1 MEPFRLEASNIVKE
15 YVSGSQ
21 LLRVLDQVNITL
33 QPGVIVTVVGS
44 SGAGKSTLLHILGA
58 LDRPSMGQVLYNGES
73 LYGIS
78 DRARARIRNQDF
90 GFVFQFYHLMPELTA
105 LENVLMP
112 GFVNRA
118 RGSNEQTWARD
129 LLDAVGLT
137 DRMHHFPN
145 QLSGGEQQRVAVARA
160 LMNKPRILF
169 ADEPTG
175 NLDRVNSESILEMML
190 NLQQNHGFAL
200 IMVTH
205 NIDLAHCG
213 AQQMI
218 LKDGI
223 LLASDSIPG
232 ISVPI
237 NECTESV

>member
-1 MEPFRLEASNIVKE
+1 MEEFVLEASSIVKE
-15 YVSGSQ
+15 YASGSQ
-21 LLRVLDQVNITL
+21 LLRVLDRVNISVN
-33 QPGVIVTVVGS
+33 PGVILTVVGS

-58 LDRPSMGQVLYNGES
+58 LDRPSSGTVQYNGEN

-78 DRARARIRNQDF
+78 DRARARIRNRDF
-90 GFVFQFYHLMPELTA
+90 GFVFQFYHLMPELNA
-105 LENVLMP
+105 FENTLMP

-118 RGSNEQTWARD
+118 RGSKEQAWARE

-145 QLSGGEQQRVAVARA
+145 QLSGGEQQRVAIARA

-175 NLDRVNSESILEMML
+175 NLDRVNSESIIEML
-190 NLQQNHGFAL
+190 LTLQKTYGFAL

-205 NIDLAHCG
+205 NTDLAHYG
-213 AQQMI
+213 ARQML
-218 LKDGI
+218 LKDGMLHTADLNPI
-223 LLASDSIPG
+223 TE
-232 ISVPI
+232 ISENV
-237 NECTESV
+237 

>member
-1 MEPFRLEASNIVKE
+1 MEDFILEASGIVKE
-15 YVSGSQ
+15 YISGSQ
-21 LLRVLDQVNITL
+21 MLRVLDQVNISL
-33 QPGVIVTVVGS
+33 QPGVILTIVGS
-44 SGAGKSTLLHILGA
+44 SGAGKSTLLHIMGG
-58 LDRPSMGQVLYNGES
+58 LDRPSMGTVQYNGEN

-90 GFVFQFYHLMPELTA
+90 GFVFQFYHLMPELNA
-105 LENVLMP
+105 LENILMP
-112 GFVNRA
+112 GFVNRS
-118 RGSNEQTWARD
+118 RGSKEQAWACE

-175 NLDRVNSESILEMML
+175 NLDRVNSESIIEMVL
-190 NLQQNHGFAL
+190 ALQKTYGFAL

-205 NIDLAHCG
+205 NTDLAQYG
-213 AQQMI
+213 ASRMI

-223 LLASDSIPG
+223 LLAADSAHDDTA
-232 ISVPI
+232 PI
-237 NECTESV
+237 TEIIETV